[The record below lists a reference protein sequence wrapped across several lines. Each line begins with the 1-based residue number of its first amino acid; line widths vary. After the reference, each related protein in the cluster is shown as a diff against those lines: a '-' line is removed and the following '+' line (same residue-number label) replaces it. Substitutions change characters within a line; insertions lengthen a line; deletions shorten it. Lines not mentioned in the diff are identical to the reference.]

1 MEAGL
6 SECVTFKIEHKVDIS
21 SDEASAIYAAVTNAM
36 LNGEFMNEDSP
47 LHIRL
52 NRGVASIAYIDH
64 TCDVIGY
71 HPISEAVS
79 ELMLFDE
86 TLVEGDHEPAIQ
98 EADLIAAAFEAEA
111 KRIRQRISELR
122 A

>member
-1 MEAGL
+1 M
-6 SECVTFKIEHKVDIS
+6 SESVIFKIEHEVDIG
-21 SDEASAIYAAVTNAM
+21 SDEASAIYAAVTSAM
-36 LNGEFMNEDSP
+36 LNGEFMNEDTP
-47 LHIRL
+47 LHIRS
-52 NRGVASIAYIDH
+52 NQGVASIAYIDH
-64 TCDVIGY
+64 TYDVIGY

-86 TLVEGDHEPAIQ
+86 TLFQGDHNPAIQ
-98 EADLIAAAFEAEA
+98 EAGVIAAAFEAEA